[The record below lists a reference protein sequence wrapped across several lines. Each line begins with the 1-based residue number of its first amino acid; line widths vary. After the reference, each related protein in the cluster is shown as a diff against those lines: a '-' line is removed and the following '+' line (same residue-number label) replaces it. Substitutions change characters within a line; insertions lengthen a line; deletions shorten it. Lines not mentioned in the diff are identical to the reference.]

1 MRNHTLR
8 RFSNLYALHSG
19 KGEVIGEQG
28 DFITAPE
35 VSQLF
40 GEMIGVWCV
49 SVWEE
54 MGRPNKLNLV
64 ELGPGKGTLMKD
76 ILRTV
81 GRFPSF
87 TEAVSVHFVEL
98 STVLRNRQYEA
109 LHCSAADA
117 STTTSS
123 NNAATNTAT
132 STVPDGEGK
141 QRAVIKD
148 GAAYR
153 TESGMAVHWH
163 SFLHQVPTD
172 APNLIIGKAPLHC
185 ICAPATTEGHRIQ

>member
-1 MRNHTLR
+1 
-8 RFSNLYALHSG
+8 
-19 KGEVIGEQG
+19 
-28 DFITAPE
+28 
-35 VSQLF
+35 
-40 GEMIGVWCV
+40 VWCV

-54 MGRPNKLNLV
+54 MDRPNKLNLV

-109 LHCSAADA
+109 LYCSAGDV
-117 STTTSS
+117 STTPSTDRT
-123 NNAATNTAT
+123 AANTAT
-132 STVPDGEGK
+132 STIPDGEGK

-148 GAAYR
+148 GATYR

-163 SFLHQVPTD
+163 SFLYQVPTD
-172 APNLIIGKAPLHC
+172 APNLIIGKTSLPLR
-185 ICAPATTEGHRIQ
+185 ICKQPRASCSVQHV

>member
-1 MRNHTLR
+1 
-8 RFSNLYALHSG
+8 
-19 KGEVIGEQG
+19 
-28 DFITAPE
+28 
-35 VSQLF
+35 
-40 GEMIGVWCV
+40 VWCV

-117 STTTSS
+117 RTSNNDATNTTTSS
-123 NNAATNTAT
+123 TI
-132 STVPDGEGK
+132 PDGEGK

-148 GAAYR
+148 GAKYR
-153 TESGMAVHWH
+153 TGSGMAVHWH
-163 SFLHQVPTD
+163 SFLHQVPTY
-172 APNLIIGKAPLHC
+172 APNLIIGKSSLHC
-185 ICAPATTEGHRIQ
+185 TCVPATKH

>member
-1 MRNHTLR
+1 
-8 RFSNLYALHSG
+8 
-19 KGEVIGEQG
+19 
-28 DFITAPE
+28 
-35 VSQLF
+35 
-40 GEMIGVWCV
+40 
-49 SVWEE
+49 

>member
-8 RFSNLYALHSG
+8 RFSNLHALHSG

-109 LHCSAADA
+109 LYCSAADA
-117 STTTSS
+117 RTLNKDAANTTTTS
-123 NNAATNTAT
+123 TK
-132 STVPDGEGK
+132 PDGEGK

-172 APNLIIGKAPLHC
+172 APNLIIGKSLLHLR
-185 ICAPATTEGHRIQ
+185 ICKQPRASCSVQYV